1 MFLNSISGS
10 CEMLILIFVGF
21 LVGRS
26 KLVGEN
32 LKVIHGFIP
41 KLLTYIALPSYMIT
55 NLTQDFTK
63 NKLILLVPK
72 IWIPVLSMAILYLI
86 SLLFVRL
93 FNVPN
98 NHKGTFQSMFFN
110 SNTIFVGLPINMA
123 LFGSASLPYVLVY
136 YMANTAIF
144 WSFGAYMISKDGMNS
159 SQKIDIIDT
168 LKKVFSPPM
177 LGFICGVI
185 FVILG
190 IQLPGIFVKDLTYLG
205 NMTTPLA
212 MIFIGLTMSSFSA
225 KSNFKFLSFDN
236 IGVLCGRFL
245 FAPIVTVLLM
255 SLSSGGTLMK
265 DVFLIQAAMPVMT
278 NAPVVAQLYG
288 GDSEYA
294 STLVVESTLLSM
306 FVIPILSFFIR

>member
-1 MFLNSISGS
+1 
-10 CEMLILIFVGF
+10 MLILIFVGF
-21 LVGRS
+21 LIGRS

-32 LKVIHGFIP
+32 LKIIHGFIP

-63 NKLILLVPK
+63 DKLILLIPK
-72 IWIPVLSMAILYLI
+72 IWIPVLSMVILYLI
-86 SLLFVRL
+86 SLLFVHI
-93 FNVPN
+93 FSIPD

-123 LFGSASLPYVLVY
+123 LFGSVSLPYVLVY

-144 WSFGAYMISKDGMNS
+144 WSFGAYMISKDGKNA
-159 SQKIDIIDT
+159 SQKIDIMDT

-177 LGFICGVI
+177 LGFICGVVL
-185 FVILG
+185 VILG
-190 IQLPGIFVKDLTYLG
+190 VQLPAIFSKDLTYLG

-212 MIFIGLTMSSFSA
+212 MIFIGLTMSIFSA
-225 KSNFKFLSFDN
+225 KSSFKFLSFDN
-236 IGVLCGRFL
+236 IGVLLGRFL

-265 DVFLIQAAMPVMT
+265 DVFLIQSAMPVMT

-306 FVIPILSFFIR
+306 FVVPILSVFIR

>member
-1 MFLNSISGS
+1 
-10 CEMLILIFVGF
+10 MLILIFVGF
-21 LVGRS
+21 LIGRS

-32 LKVIHGFIP
+32 LKIIHGFIP

-63 NKLILLVPK
+63 DKLILLIPK
-72 IWIPVLSMAILYLI
+72 IWIPVLSMVILYLI
-86 SLLFVRL
+86 SLLFVHI
-93 FNVPN
+93 FSIPD

-123 LFGSASLPYVLVY
+123 LFGSVSLPYVLVY

-144 WSFGAYMISKDGMNS
+144 WSFGAYMISKDGKNA
-159 SQKIDIIDT
+159 SQKIDIMDT

-177 LGFICGVI
+177 LGFICGVVL
-185 FVILG
+185 VILG
-190 IQLPGIFVKDLTYLG
+190 VQLPAIFSKDLTYLG

-225 KSNFKFLSFDN
+225 KSSFKFLSFDN
-236 IGVLCGRFL
+236 IGVLLGRFL

-265 DVFLIQAAMPVMT
+265 DVFLIQSAMPVMT

-306 FVIPILSFFIR
+306 FVVPILSVFIR